1 MNRLYNI
8 VLASLVAL
16 GGLWSC
22 AVEDMP
28 MEEVKGGID
37 SDIIN
42 ISTQITDC
50 SDPLVK
56 NPQLGEDGSGNFSKR
71 DRISLFITPE
81 GGQSAIS
88 SVLTLG
94 SEGWTPQL
102 KWSEIGATMA
112 DFNAFY
118 PVINGAEGEYMHSIS
133 ENQSDAT
140 EYRVSDLLS
149 AHVTASKGE
158 PVNLNFTHLMSRV
171 KVVLSAAGETTPED
185 LASAVVRVKS
195 SAAVTVDLIDLTLGQ
210 ASENQVNVVAMR
222 SGDVFRAV
230 VAPQELTKEW
240 KETSWIEVEVG
251 GKTYDFQAPSTLGS
265 QSFTRLEPGK
275 EVTINLTLNRKP
287 VVPEPEPEPQ
297 PEDFAGKT
305 VWVKGLKNI
314 PDPSTWKKIETVPA
328 PRYGLKWDASYGWY
342 DCKKIYPNG
351 KSYGP
356 VQEGLSGGDDK
367 NLCWAATAANMIYWW
382 LDTNKDYIERYG
394 KYTGPKNYG
403 SDSDAGDKEWQ
414 KHFHAGIFD
423 FFKDNFGNDGYD
435 VNGVLNWFFTGRGA
449 NDLGVS
455 ASKASFFKDIL
466 GSGAIASELYGVDG
480 GRFTQVVKD
489 ALAAGKVIGFNH
501 TFPNRT
507 LHAIN
512 LWGATF
518 DESGEITHIY
528 VTDSNNGQYA
538 GPSQFEGEILT
549 RAGLE
554 KRAVKVIDG
563 DTCMESSSPGKF
575 SLPIV
580 NVYTI
585 DPMKD
590 KWEAYF
596 RTH

>member
-1 MNRLYNI
+1 MLLMNRLRYI
-8 VLASLVAL
+8 IFASLVTIC
-16 GGLWSC
+16 GLWSC
-22 AVEDMP
+22 SVEDMYLD
-28 MEEVKGGID
+28 ESDKGTD
-37 SDIIN
+37 CDIIN
-42 ISTQITDC
+42 ISANITDY

-71 DRISLFITPE
+71 DRISLFITTE

-88 SVLTLG
+88 NVLTLG

-102 KWSEIGATMA
+102 KWSEIGATRA

-118 PVINGAEGEYMHSIS
+118 PVIGGTEGPYMHSFS
-133 ENQSDAT
+133 ENQSDAD

-149 AHVTASKGE
+149 ASASAAKGE
-158 PVNLNFTHLMSRV
+158 AVNLNFSHLMSRV
-171 KVVLSAAGETTPED
+171 KVVLSAAGDTTPED
-185 LASAVVRVKS
+185 LASAIVRVRS
-195 SAAVTVDLIDLTLGQ
+195 SAAITVDLADLTLGQ

-251 GKTYDFQAPSTLGS
+251 GKTYNFKAPATLGS
-265 QSFTRLEPGK
+265 QPFTKLESGK

-287 VVPEPEPEPQ
+287 VEPEPQ
-297 PEDFAGKT
+297 PDDFAGKT
-305 VWVKGLKNI
+305 VWVKGLKNM
-314 PDPSTWKKIETVPA
+314 PEVDTWKKIETVPA
-328 PRYGLKWDASYGWY
+328 PRYGLEWDASYGWY

-351 KSYGP
+351 NNP
-356 VQEGLSGGDDK
+356 VQEGLSGKNDM
-367 NLCWAATAANMIYWW
+367 NLCWAASAANMIYWW
-382 LDTNKDYIERYG
+382 LDTNKDYVERYG
-394 KYTGPKNYG
+394 KYTGPKKYG
-403 SDSDAGDKEWQ
+403 ADSDTGDKEWQ
-414 KHFHAGIFD
+414 KHFHAEIFD
-423 FFKDNFGNDGYD
+423 FFKNNFSNYGND
-435 VNGVLNWFFTGRGA
+435 VNAVLNWFFTGRNAGG
-449 NDLGVS
+449 LGVS
-455 ASKASFFKDIL
+455 ADKAAFFKDVI
-466 GSGAIASELYGVDG
+466 GAGEIATELFGVSG

-501 TFPNRT
+501 TFPNRS

-518 DESGEITHIY
+518 DKDGEITHIY
-528 VTDSNNGQYA
+528 VTDSNNGQYT
-538 GPSQFEGEILT
+538 GPGQFESEILT

-554 KRAVKVIDG
+554 KRAVKVIEG
-563 DTCMESSSPGKF
+563 DTCMESSVPGQF

-585 DPMKD
+585 SPMTD